1 MIASTAPTSVADAAW
16 LCALLQAGDS
26 YYPTGA
32 YAHSYGL
39 EGMVQ
44 LGVVEDRDTL
54 RAFMIDSA
62 LPALR
67 QVELPLAAHAWR
79 ALEPASPDW
88 EAVAELCTLT
98 HALKS
103 AREPRFAAE
112 NIGRQRAELLSGLH
126 GHPLAKAYLE
136 RSSAGAWAHSTA
148 VSAALE
154 GRVHGAPLVAVLSGL
169 TYANLSGQIAASM
182 KLIRIGQN
190 AAQTLLT
197 ELLSK
202 APEVVAA
209 ATEVPVD
216 EIGWFNPWLDIAC
229 ARHETSDFRLFI
241 S

>member
-1 MIASTAPTSVADAAW
+1 MTASSIDAAW
-16 LCALLQAGDS
+16 LCALLQTGDS

-44 LGVVEDRDTL
+44 LGVVRDGDTL
-54 RAFMIDSA
+54 RAFMLETV

-79 ALEPASPDW
+79 ALEPDTPDW

-98 HALKS
+98 HVLKS
-103 AREPRFAAE
+103 AREPRLAAE
-112 NIGRQRAELLSGLH
+112 KIGRQRAELLSSLNA
-126 GHPLAKAYLE
+126 HPLAKAYLA
-136 RSSAGAWAHSTA
+136 RSAADSWPHSTA

-154 GRVHGAPLVAVLSGL
+154 GRVHGAPLVAVLTGL
-169 TYANLSGQIAASM
+169 TYASLSGQIAAAM
-182 KLIRIGQN
+182 KLIRLGQN
-190 AAQTLLT
+190 AAQSLLT
-197 ELLSK
+197 ELLAR
-202 APEVVAA
+202 APAA
-209 ATEVPVD
+209 IAHAAEVPLD
-216 EIGWFNPWLDIAC
+216 EIGWFNPWLDVAC